1 MPFFENFDYQVTY
14 WTWLILATIFLA
26 LEFTIPGVIFLWF
39 GVAAIVTGLIVA
51 IGPQMGWETQFV
63 LFGVLSL
70 ISAYFGRRYVKWR
83 PVKSQDATL
92 NRRAE
97 QYVGRV
103 LEVVQAIENGEGRVK
118 VGDGAWNARGSDAAV
133 GDNVKVVDVKGTYLI
148 VEPVHLSED

>member
-1 MPFFENFDYQVTY
+1 MPFFENFDEQLTY

-26 LEFTIPGVIFLWF
+26 FEFTIPGVLFVWF

-51 IGPQMGWETQFV
+51 IGPQMGWEAQFV

-118 VGDGAWNARGSDAAV
+118 VGDGAWNARGADAAV
-133 GDNVKVVDVKGTYLI
+133 GANVKVVDVKGTYLI
-148 VEPVHLSED
+148 VEPVHSSED